1 MSNLPPLSALHTF
14 IEVGKSGSMKRAAE
28 LLCVSPG
35 AVSQQIKAL
44 EDRMRVRLFER
55 AHRELHLS
63 DAGRS
68 LFEQLSRA
76 FEEIHHAWENTHAP
90 TSRITKLTIST
101 TASFANSWLAPR
113 IGGFT
118 KQWPN
123 IEINIE
129 TSPRLI
135 DLRRDFVD
143 VAIRHG
149 LGDYP
154 QHAVTKL
161 WTPAM
166 VPVCSPGLLGS
177 GPAVLEPVD
186 CLQYPLLQDADRADW
201 ALWLRAQGI
210 ENASARRGSS
220 FCDDALLIK
229 AAVAGQG
236 IALVSDVHASAEIA
250 NGRLV
255 RLLRTPW
262 PTNFAYYLVTNED
275 RSEEWKIAA
284 FRKWMLEQVA
294 MAENAE
300 DARTDTPNASMSE
313 NDSELSSIAS
323 TPSVI

>member
-1 MSNLPPLSALHTF
+1 
-14 IEVGKSGSMKRAAE
+14 MKRAAE

-35 AVSQQIKAL
+35 AVSQQIRSL
-44 EDRMRVRLFER
+44 EERMRVRLFER

-63 DAGRS
+63 DAGRN
-68 LFEQLSRA
+68 LFDQLHRA
-76 FEEIHHAWENTHAP
+76 FEEIHHAWENSHTVS
-90 TSRITKLTIST
+90 SRITKLTIST

-129 TSPRLI
+129 TSPRLV

-154 QHAVTKL
+154 HHAVTKL

-166 VPVCSPGLLGS
+166 VPVCSPALLMS
-177 GPAVLEPVD
+177 GPAVLEPAD
-186 CLQYPLLQDADRADW
+186 CLRYPLLQDADRADW
-201 ALWLRAQGI
+201 ALWLRAHGI
-210 ENASARRGSS
+210 ENSLARRGSS

-229 AAVAGQG
+229 AAIAGQG

-250 NGRLV
+250 CGRLL

-262 PTNFAYYLVTNED
+262 PTNFAYYLVANED
-275 RSEEWKIAA
+275 RAEEWKIAA
-284 FRKWMLEQVA
+284 FRKWMLDQVA
-294 MAENAE
+294 MAEITE
-300 DARTDTPNASMSE
+300 GSQRDIF
-313 NDSELSSIAS
+313 IAS
-323 TPSVI
+323 PREYANESMGIGSEPPTLHAMLTK

>member
-1 MSNLPPLSALHTF
+1 M
-14 IEVGKSGSMKRAAE
+14 
-28 LLCVSPG
+28 
-35 AVSQQIKAL
+35 Q
-44 EDRMRVRLFER
+44 VRLFER

-76 FEEIHHAWENTHAP
+76 FEEIHHTWENTHAS

-129 TSPRLI
+129 TSPRLV

-166 VPVCSPGLLGS
+166 VPVCSPALLGS
-177 GPAVLEPVD
+177 GPAVLQPID

-210 ENASARRGSS
+210 ESGAARRGSS

-250 NGRLV
+250 NGRLI

-262 PTNFAYYLVTNED
+262 PTSFAYYLVAIED
-275 RSEEWKIAA
+275 RAEEWKIVA
-284 FRKWMLEQVA
+284 FRRWMLDQVA
-294 MAENAE
+294 LAETVE
-300 DARTDTPNASMSE
+300 DAVVDASNSIVKEPTSGTTSIVSTTFVLGVDVQNAKAPEFSAREEPNRCIITEATAERQADHCRS
-313 NDSELSSIAS
+313 
-323 TPSVI
+323 